1 MMISAV
7 VLTKNE
13 EKNLQD
19 CLGSIKWCDEI
30 LVIDDNSTDKTIEI
44 AKKYGARVFIR
55 SLNNSFAQQRNFG
68 LKKAKGEWVLFLD
81 ADERISKEFKKE
93 ILKIIDSGSNIKG
106 FYFRRND
113 FFGNRWLK
121 HGETARVRLLRLAK
135 KDDGQ
140 WEREIHE
147 VWMIKGRTAELK
159 NRLLHY
165 PHTTIS
171 DFLKTVNFYSTLHA
185 RSLKKEGVKAGL
197 FRLIFNPVG
206 KFFQSY
212 ILRLGF
218 LDGMPGLITA
228 LMMSFHSFLA
238 RGKLFN
244 L

>member
-1 MMISAV
+1 MISVV

-19 CLGSIKWCDEI
+19 CLESIKWCDEI

-68 LKKAKGEWVLFLD
+68 LKKAWGKWVLFLD
-81 ADERISKEFKKE
+81 ADERISEELKKE

-135 KDDGQ
+135 RDTGQ
-140 WEREIHE
+140 WERGVHE

-159 NRLLHY
+159 NPLLHY

-171 DFLKTVNFYSTLHA
+171 DFLKTVNLYSTLHA
-185 RSLKKEGVKAGL
+185 QSLKKEGVKASL
-197 FRLIFNPVG
+197 FSLVFNPLG
-206 KFFQSY
+206 KFLQNY

-218 LDGMPGLITA
+218 LDGIQGLITA
-228 LMMSFHSFLA
+228 LMMSFHSFLS
-238 RGKLFN
+238 RGKLYR